1 MREDRGPGRRLRCAD
16 LQARLQERDV
26 ARRARSIILEE
37 SGSHFDRR
45 VVRAFEVR
53 ERDLVAVRQAY
64 PDVPPAA

>member
-1 MREDRGPGRRLRCAD
+1 MALAD
-16 LQARLQERDV
+16 VYDALISKRVYKNAMSHDV
-26 ARRARSIILEE
+26 ARSIILEE

-64 PDVPPAA
+64 PDVAAAA